1 MMWCVSQ
8 QCQIPEPFAIAVSG
22 VAGSGKSTLGRAIAK
37 SLRAPL
43 IDLDS
48 VTNPLLEE
56 LPAAALGGHWL
67 SSPYGP
73 AIREGRYAALRA
85 TARDALAAAGRAVLV
100 APFTAELT
108 GGPEWQ
114 VLCQAVAPA
123 EPKMIQLVGDPELL
137 AARRAR
143 RGEPRDRH
151 RSPDPDASPPAA
163 VPVITIDAELTTDQ
177 QLAALWPRLGC
188 QLPLDLSNPLLGSR
202 LASSRCSG

>member
-8 QCQIPEPFAIAVSG
+8 QCQIPEPFALAVSG
-22 VAGSGKSTLGRAIAK
+22 VAGSGKSTLGRAIAG

-48 VTNPLLEE
+48 VTNPLLEK
-56 LPAAALGGHWL
+56 LPAAELGGHWL

-73 AIREGRYAALRA
+73 AIRAGRYAALRA
-85 TARDALAAAGRAVLV
+85 TARDALATAGRAVLV
-100 APFTAELT
+100 APFTTELT

-114 VLCQAVAPA
+114 ALCQAVAPA
-123 EPKMIQLVGDPELL
+123 ELTMIQLIGDPELL
-137 AARRAR
+137 AGRRAR

-151 RSPDPDASPPAA
+151 RFPDPDAPPAA

-177 QLAALWPRLGC
+177 QLAGLWPRLGC
-188 QLPLDLSNPLLGSR
+188 QLPLDAHGEPVTPSPS
-202 LASSRCSG
+202 